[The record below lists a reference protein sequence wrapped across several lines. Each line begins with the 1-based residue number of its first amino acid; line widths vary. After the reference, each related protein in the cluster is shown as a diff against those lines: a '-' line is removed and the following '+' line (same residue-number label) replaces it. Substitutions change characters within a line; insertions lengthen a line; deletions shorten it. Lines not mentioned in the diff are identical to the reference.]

1 MCSSSGLARRA
12 HQFEKGE
19 PALPDEHRRITSLTH
34 DPCLALPR
42 PADTCDTSSLLRF
55 ADTQGLT
62 VSQGGPHLHGCA
74 AQGLAVVGRGAY
86 KALGVGTLTRH
97 RRVLAGLVGLSLV
110 LKLSAFAAIW
120 RVDPQRVVTGDT
132 ASYEN
137 PARAL
142 VATGRFAAGPD
153 RTDEPETL
161 RTPGYPLF
169 LAALYASFGERRDL
183 VVVAQ
188 VLLSSATVLLLYG
201 LGTRLS
207 TPGAALAA
215 AALLVLDPL
224 SFVYSQLLFSE
235 SLFTCVLLVAA
246 WCAVAQLRG
255 GPLWWS
261 GLFGLSLAAAT
272 LIRPIAYYLIAPS
285 LVGLVLYGR
294 TGLGWTRREVVAAAL
309 LLLLPW
315 CILVEGWRV
324 RNFRATGS
332 AAFSHI
338 QAYNLLWY
346 RGAGI
351 VAIRDGVSFEEAQ
364 TRTAASLPDMT
375 GWSATDVNARY
386 ASEGLRL
393 IRDHPVPFLRNQ
405 LFGLGKI
412 VAGPGRS
419 DLEHYVAGIPYATV
433 APEAVR
439 LSGGGL
445 TPGGA
450 RGLASRLATVYSVA
464 YLALLYSA
472 VGWGLV
478 ATRRRDA
485 AWAGLL
491 FLGGVGLYLL
501 VMAAGPE
508 SYARFRVPVTP
519 ILALF
524 AGCGWD
530 AVCSTRRRAG

>member
-1 MCSSSGLARRA
+1 VS
-12 HQFEKGE
+12 
-19 PALPDEHRRITSLTH
+19 ILTQH
-34 DPCLALPR
+34 
-42 PADTCDTSSLLRF
+42 
-55 ADTQGLT
+55 
-62 VSQGGPHLHGCA
+62 H
-74 AQGLAVVGRGAY
+74 
-86 KALGVGTLTRH
+86 
-97 RRVLAGLVGLSLV
+97 RVLVGLVGLSLV
-110 LKLSAFAAIW
+110 LKLGAFASIW
-120 RVDPQRVVTGDT
+120 CIDPQRVVTGDT

-153 RTDEPETL
+153 RADEPETL

-169 LAALYASFGERRDL
+169 LAALYAPFGERRDL
-183 VVVAQ
+183 VVVVQ

-207 TPGAALAA
+207 TPRAALAA
-215 AALLVLDPL
+215 AGLLVLDPL

-235 SLFTCVLLVAA
+235 SLFTFVLLVAA
-246 WCAVAQLRG
+246 WCAVAQLGG
-255 GPLWWS
+255 GPVWWS

-272 LIRPIAYYLIAPS
+272 LVRPIAYYLIVPS
-285 LVGLVLYGR
+285 IVGFALYGL
-294 TGLGWTRREVVAAAL
+294 TGLGWTRREVVTATL

-364 TRTAASLPDMT
+364 TRTAAALPNMT
-375 GWSATDVNARY
+375 GWSATEVSARY
-386 ASEGLRL
+386 ASEGQRL

-412 VAGPGRS
+412 IAGPGRS
-419 DLEHYVAGIPYATV
+419 DLEHYVAGVPYATV

-439 LSGGGL
+439 LSRGWL
-445 TPGGA
+445 TSGRA
-450 RGLASRLATVYSVA
+450 DDMASRLVIVYSVA
-464 YLALLYSA
+464 YLVLLYSA
-472 VGWGLV
+472 AGWGLV

-485 AWAGLL
+485 GWAGLF

-519 ILALF
+519 VLALF
-524 AGCGWD
+524 AGRGLD
-530 AVCSTRRRAG
+530 AVYSTRRRAG